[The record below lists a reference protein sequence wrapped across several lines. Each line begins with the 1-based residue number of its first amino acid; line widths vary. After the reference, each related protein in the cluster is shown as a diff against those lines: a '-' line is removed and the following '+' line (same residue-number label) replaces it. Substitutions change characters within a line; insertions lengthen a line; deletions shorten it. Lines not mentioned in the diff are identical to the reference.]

1 MCNNVQEPHAHCVDK
16 SSQTQRTHAVW
27 IHFYTLKDFDT
38 KTQTILSMD
47 VYLYSQILKENK
59 DVTDHK
65 SWDSNDL

>member
-1 MCNNVQEPHAHCVDK
+1 MHTVLIKAARHKEHMLYGSTSIHLK
-16 SSQTQRTHAVW
+16 TLTQ
-27 IHFYTLKDFDT
+27 